1 MRRKAEKEVTPRNEE
16 KLYRL
21 HRNHPQ
27 HPQGLLAPLALLDS
41 KNAALT
47 YGFVQKWVIPGYPT
61 KMMLDYRI
69 LIDF

>member
-27 HPQGLLAPLALLDS
+27 HPQGLLASGGPA
-41 KNAALT
+41 
-47 YGFVQKWVIPGYPT
+47 GFK
-61 KMMLDYRI
+61 KMLH
-69 LIDF
+69 